1 MREVRWENMK
11 DYIRSDIKDKIL
23 DIRLERQHKKN
34 ALTEKMYMELSR
46 LISDASDNTDI
57 NVILISGG
65 QDFTAGNDL
74 EDFIKN
80 PPRDKNSPVFKFMMT
95 LTKCPL
101 PVISA
106 VNGFAVGIGT
116 TMLLH
121 CDIVYASKNS
131 LFMMPFINLGL
142 VPEFASSQLLQKRAG
157 YLKAVEMLMIGEKF
171 NAETALDYR
180 LINQICEENELIAV
194 ALNTAKKL
202 SAKPRELL
210 ILTKALIKR
219 DSEAIKDRIELEADH
234 FIEHLGKPETIEILT
249 RFNKK

>member
-1 MREVRWENMK
+1 MK
-11 DYIRSDIKDKIL
+11 DYISSSIKHKIL

-34 ALTEKMYMELSR
+34 ALTEKMYMELNR
-46 LISDASDNTDI
+46 LISDASDNTEI

-80 PPRDKNSPVFKFMMT
+80 PPKDKNSPVFKFMMT

-121 CDIVYASKNS
+121 CDLVYASKNS
-131 LFMMPFINLGL
+131 LFIMPFINLGL
-142 VPEFASSQLLQKRAG
+142 VPEFASSQLLQKRTG
-157 YLKAVEMLMIGEKF
+157 YLKAIEMLMLGEKF
-171 NAETALDYR
+171 NAEVALEYR
-180 LINQICEENELIAV
+180 LINQICDESELINV
-194 ALNTAKKL
+194 AFNSAKKL
-202 SAKPRELL
+202 SAKPRESL
-210 ILTKALIKR
+210 IVTKALIRKE
-219 DSEAIKDRIELEADH
+219 SETIKNRIEVEADH
-234 FIEHLGKPETIEILT
+234 FIENLRKPETIEILT
-249 RFNKK
+249 RLNKK